1 MPDSVSSLE
10 ASMVIIVLAAFLVS
24 LAATGALTRAEGWL
38 RIMDRPNERSLH
50 TRPTPRTGGLAICLA
65 SITALTLAAIIGWGA
80 RAELA
85 WIAGAALIIGVVS
98 FIDDRTP
105 LPARTRL
112 VAQLAGAGLIAGGGL
127 VPETIAWPGG
137 GLTPGA
143 WLGGALWVVF
153 LVWMINLYNFMDGMD
168 GLAGGMAVFGFGT
181 LGVLGLLAGD
191 PGYAGIC
198 WVIAA
203 SAAGFLVWNFP
214 PARIFMGDTGSSTL
228 GLMAAA
234 LSLWAGARDLFP
246 LWIAVLVFFP
256 FIFDSTVTL
265 LRRSLEGKRV
275 WEAHRTHYYQRL
287 VQTGWTHR
295 RTTLWEYAAM
305 AVCAAGAVSALRAPV
320 TVQVLI
326 IAVIIALHVGAAVAV
341 NIIERKRGGS
351 LTEKSVR

>member
-1 MPDSVSSLE
+1 MLDP
-10 ASMVIIVLAAFLVS
+10 
-24 LAATGALTRAEGWL
+24 
-38 RIMDRPNERSLH
+38 
-50 TRPTPRTGGLAICLA
+50 
-65 SITALTLAAIIGWGA
+65 
-80 RAELA
+80 
-85 WIAGAALIIGVVS
+85 
-98 FIDDRTP
+98 
-105 LPARTRL
+105 
-112 VAQLAGAGLIAGGGL
+112 Q
-127 VPETIAWPGG
+127 
-137 GLTPGA
+137 
-143 WLGGALWVVF
+143 WLGAALWVVF
-153 LVWMINLYNFMDGMD
+153 IVWMVNLYNFMDGMD

-341 NIIERKRGGS
+341 NVLERKRGGS